1 VSLRTVRALVVTNMY
16 PTPAVPNAG
25 PFVAAQVESLRKVG
39 VEVDVLHLPRHE
51 SGRRVYRKLG
61 KKVKEL
67 VAAGDPDIVHVAY
80 GGVMADVVTRAIR
93 DRPVLV
99 TFHGTDLLAGRA
111 SGALAALALRV
122 GVRASRRAAG
132 RAAGIIVV
140 SPKLDAALPGRI
152 DRSRVWIVPNGVDLE
167 RFRPLDKAE
176 CQRKLEW
183 NPARRHV
190 LFPAPP
196 WRPEKRF
203 ALAQAAVALLDEGDG
218 RVELHA
224 LDGVPHDDV
233 PVWLNA
239 VDAILL
245 TSSHEGSP
253 VVVKEAL
260 ACNVPV
266 VSVDVGDIRERISG
280 VDGCFIAAPTPGE
293 LAQALRR
300 ALEHGPSTGGRER
313 VADLSLER
321 VAARVQRI
329 YASLANGGA
338 PGSGGD

>member
-1 VSLRTVRALVVTNMY
+1 MRALVVTNMY
-16 PTPAVPNAG
+16 PTPAVPHSG
-25 PFVAAQVESLRKVG
+25 PFVAEQVESLRKAG

-51 SGRRVYRKLG
+51 TGRGVYRKLG

-67 VAAGDPDIVHVAY
+67 VAADDPDLVHVAY
-80 GGVMADVVTRAIR
+80 GGVMADVVTRAIQ

-111 SGALAALALRV
+111 SGILSGLALRI
-122 GVRASRRAAG
+122 GARASRRAAH
-132 RAAGIIVV
+132 RAAGVIVV

-176 CQRKLEW
+176 CQRKLGW
-183 NPARRHV
+183 DPARDHV

-203 ALAQAAVALLDEGDG
+203 ALAEAAVTFLNEGNGHVD
-218 RVELHA
+218 LHS
-224 LDGVPHDDV
+224 LEGVPHDDV
-233 PVWLNA
+233 PIWINA
-239 VDAILL
+239 SSAILL

-266 VSVDVGDIRERISG
+266 VSVDVGDVRERISG
-280 VDGCFIAAPTPGE
+280 VDGCFIAAPTRVE

-300 ALEHGPSTGGRER
+300 ALEHGPSAGGRDR
-313 VADLSLER
+313 IADLALER
-321 VAARVQRI
+321 VAARVQGI

-338 PGSGGD
+338 PPASAGN